1 MIPRRAGRL
10 TDQPTTRCSDAQ
22 TNLPTQE
29 AKTVTSPRISRSDA
43 DQGGTTGP
51 EGPPPERALPAYPS
65 PGARQTDQLESLTLL
80 KRPYRLRRKQDFQ
93 RVRQEGRSWFHPLVI
108 LGAAPNDLPYTRI
121 GVTASRRVGK
131 AVRRN
136 RAKRLL
142 REAARRRYDHIQPG
156 WDLVF
161 IARPAIV
168 GCTFHQVD
176 QALEQLL
183 RQAGLLHSP
192 GEKPGAAKD
201 SVDLEVQKQE

>member
-1 MIPRRAGRL
+1 M
-10 TDQPTTRCSDAQ
+10 
-22 TNLPTQE
+22 
-29 AKTVTSPRISRSDA
+29 
-43 DQGGTTGP
+43 
-51 EGPPPERALPAYPS
+51 
-65 PGARQTDQLESLTLL
+65 L

-142 REAARRRYDHIQPG
+142 REAARRRYDRIQPG
-156 WDLVF
+156 WDLVL
-161 IARPAIV
+161 IARPTIV
-168 GCTFHQVD
+168 GRTFHQVD

-183 RQAGLLHSP
+183 HQAGLLRSP
-192 GEKPGAAKD
+192 REETGAAID
-201 SVDLEVQKQE
+201 STNSMDSMDSEVQKQE